1 MTLKFFENTKKIS
14 FLIFFIFLISRVFV
28 YYFLDIRLSDVNYGY
43 HLLDKDLLNYQFFSS
58 LFYLHSQPYLW
69 NLFNGVVVNIFDGN
83 YNSIVIFFSFYLHI
97 FYRHLNKILSNH
109 WVQERYNQKQTFHD
123 LQEMLKIY
131 V

>member
-83 YNSIVIFFSFYLHI
+83 YNSIVIFFSFYHKLLTLISLYI
-97 FYRHLNKILSNH
+97 FHLILKEYRIK
-109 WVQERYNQKQTFHD
+109 
-123 LQEMLKIY
+123 LKTSFLLFY
-131 V
+131 FFV